1 MAETTVRIELDVA
14 PEYRPLRMAGGK
26 GDTPAEKTAQ
36 EAKDNFSVAD
46 LPYIRQFVSA
56 GKNISSSI
64 ETAAGASSFLG
75 GVVGGVGM
83 AMAAYNLAKL
93 AMNTAINF
101 YDILGL
107 YEFRKGR
114 AEAQYLRN
122 RSGNAYYRRG
132 Q

>member
-1 MAETTVRIELDVA
+1 
-14 PEYRPLRMAGGK
+14 
-26 GDTPAEKTAQ
+26 
-36 EAKDNFSVAD
+36 
-46 LPYIRQFVSA
+46 
-56 GKNISSSI
+56 
-64 ETAAGASSFLG
+64 
-75 GVVGGVGM
+75 
-83 AMAAYNLAKL
+83 MAAYNLAKL

>member
-1 MAETTVRIELDVA
+1 M
-14 PEYRPLRMAGGK
+14 
-26 GDTPAEKTAQ
+26 
-36 EAKDNFSVAD
+36 
-46 LPYIRQFVSA
+46 SA

-75 GVVGGVGM
+75 GVVGGVGI
-83 AMAAYNLAKL
+83 AMAAYNLANL

-107 YEFRKGR
+107 YEVRKGR